1 MLGGL
6 TPDGKITLSHPALF
20 NAKTALP
27 GITLVL
33 LKGPGPLPGDI
44 ALGASGLYWSSRS
57 RMLLEN
63 LGNSHSS
70 DPRTTVGKVH
80 VEEKLV
86 EILNANGESA
96 LQRVRDEA
104 RVLQHQLN
112 TPYEFAVLDALI
124 GALLGGDAK
133 GILTTRAGVLAA
145 NGTPVDSER
154 LYRFRLL
161 ADYLRTTPVPNFPD
175 VAAQEPARTH
185 FAVLESYFSN
195 FVEGIQFSIEEAKDI
210 VLQNKI
216 VPHRFEDSHDVL
228 SVFNLILHPHYR
240 SNLPASNDILEKIRE
255 CHRLMMLR
263 RPEAMPG
270 EFKKESN
277 FAGLTQFVSPGFVPG
292 TLLEGVTLA
301 SSVPGGLAR
310 AIYYAFLV
318 AEIHPFR
325 DGNGRLSRL
334 FMNAELSRCGRSRI
348 LIPTLYHAQYLDALR
363 ALTRRNDP
371 EPLVRAIGHIADW
384 TTLFDYQ
391 DLKQVVQAMKA
402 AHAFEENLRE
412 FRLLTPTGAVFA

>member
-1 MLGGL
+1 
-6 TPDGKITLSHPALF
+6 
-20 NAKTALP
+20 
-27 GITLVL
+27 LVL

-63 LGNSHSS
+63 LGKSHGTHPHTS
-70 DPRTTVGKVH
+70 GKEQ

-104 RVLQHQLN
+104 RALQIQ
-112 TPYEFAVLDALI
+112 LDARHEFDVLNVLI
-124 GALLGGDAK
+124 GALLGGDDK
-133 GILTTRAGVLAA
+133 GILTTRSGVLAA
-145 NGTPVDSER
+145 RGTPVDSER
-154 LYRFRLL
+154 LYRFNLL
-161 ADYLRTTPVPNFPD
+161 ADYLCTTPVPDFPD

-195 FVEGIQFSIEEAKDI
+195 FVEGIQFPIEEAKDI

-216 VPHRFEDSHDVL
+216 VPHRFEDSHDLVG
-228 SVFNLILHPHYR
+228 VFNLILHPDYR
-240 SNLPASNDILEKIRE
+240 SNLPAPNDILEKIRE
-255 CHRLMMLR
+255 RHCLMMSR

-270 EFKKESN
+270 EFKKQSN
-277 FAGLTQFVSPGFVPG
+277 FAGLTQFVSPGFVLG

-301 SSVPGGLAR
+301 SSVPEGLAR

-334 FMNAELSRCGRSRI
+334 FMNAELSRCWRSRI

-371 EPLVRAIGHIADW
+371 EPLVRAIGHIAKW

-391 DLKQVVQAMKA
+391 DLKQVVQAMEA

-412 FRLLTPTGAVFA
+412 FRLLTPTGGCSPEKRHNNLCELALHLAGFA